1 MRIDDLRP
9 DPEPDDEF
17 KEFQRLVLT
26 AMGLPVTVG
35 GVKIAKA
42 KGVNF
47 QKLYSGSPVFSQRPA
62 YCPRDV
68 YNKFTPECDSDPCPS
83 CSRGIDPVG

>member
-47 QKLYSGSPVFSQRPA
+47 QKLYDGSPVFSQRPA
-62 YCPRDV
+62 HCFRDLYV
-68 YNKFTPECDSDPCPS
+68 ALTPKCSESPC
-83 CSRGIDPVG
+83 VGCQRA